1 MGITDSPVI
10 FFKGSK
16 SAIDAFE
23 DIKDGRLFFAT
34 DTKQIMLDCDFTDS
48 EANNY
53 NKRITF
59 GGSTGIHYANRTFTE
74 DEIAADLYVFSILD
88 GDIDQEGEELP
99 EIDDLIL
106 NVKDGSFY
114 RVTRRDETELTV
126 EATKLTISGSGG
138 GGSGGGGAG
147 GGGGYISRTLLT
159 ERTLYAT
166 KTSENILGV
175 QCEHL
180 F

>member
-1 MGITDSPVI
+1 
-10 FFKGSK
+10 
-16 SAIDAFE
+16 
-23 DIKDGRLFFAT
+23 
-34 DTKQIMLDCDFTDS
+34 MLDCDFTDS

-88 GDIDQEGEELP
+88 GHIDQEGEELP

-138 GGSGGGGAG
+138 GSGGGGGTG

-166 KTSENILGV
+166 KTSTNIPVTYSCYSTADGASIRATV
-175 QCEHL
+175 YVGTGSSRKQVDYYPEVS
-180 F
+180 